1 MKTGSSATTDNM
13 PRGHGCTR
21 PFTRACW
28 SALAAVLIAAPMTA
42 AAGAQEAKLAVSA
55 TVLKHAS
62 MKVLAQP
69 STVVVT
75 PADIARGYVDVP
87 VATRILVRS
96 NTQQGFMLDFASS
109 GGDGIRQM
117 LVRGLGADV
126 QLGPD
131 GGGVAQRV
139 SGQGMTRTALDLSF
153 RFVLSGAAQQGVQPW
168 PVRLSVTPL

>member
-1 MKTGSSATTDNM
+1 METGSSATTDNKL
-13 PRGHGCTR
+13 RGNSCTR
-21 PFTRACW
+21 PFTRACRIV
-28 SALAAVLIAAPMTA
+28 LAAALMAAPMMA
-42 AAGAQEAKLAVSA
+42 AVGAQEAKLAVSA

-69 STVVVT
+69 SSVVVT

-87 VATRILVRS
+87 IASHILVLC

-109 GGDGIRQM
+109 GDGIRQI

-131 GGGVAQRV
+131 GGSVAQRV
-139 SGQGMTRTALDLSF
+139 SGRGMTRTSLDLGY
-153 RFVLSGAAQQGVQPW
+153 RFVLSEAAQPGAQPW
-168 PVRLSVTPL
+168 PMRLSVTPL